1 MNKEYNTTEI
11 FEQSKKLIVKHKLLF
26 IQDVVDFLPITR
38 QTFYRYFP
46 LESEEMQE
54 IKKLIDENKI
64 SIKSNLRAKWYNSD
78 NATLQLALY
87 RLTAN
92 EDEHRMLNQ
101 RYIDHTSG
109 GEKITTINIIEPK
122 DE

>member
-64 SIKSNLRAKWYNSD
+64 SIKSNLRGK
-78 NATLQLALY
+78 
-87 RLTAN
+87 
-92 EDEHRMLNQ
+92 MV
-101 RYIDHTSG
+101 
-109 GEKITTINIIEPK
+109 
-122 DE
+122 

>member
-109 GEKITTINIIEPK
+109 GDKITTVNIIEPK

>member
-64 SIKSNLRAKWYNSD
+64 SIKSDLRTKWYNSD

>member
-87 RLTAN
+87 RLVADS
-92 EDEHRMLNQ
+92 EEHRMLNQ
-101 RYIDHTSG
+101 HYIDHTTNG
-109 GEKITTINIIEPK
+109 DKITTVNIIEPK

>member
-1 MNKEYNTTEI
+1 MIQLQTTEI